1 MTAHFLRHEYT
12 WSNHCITGNVLG
24 WGMTASSRPRD
35 RELLRELEKTASAAE
50 PDRAGGLPVEE
61 LAYVPA
67 CGFVKMTVIPWDAGE
82 DNRKNKKVY
91 LWQPEE
97 TSLHPGVYLAPTGI
111 WEDEPEEGYLP
122 VAEFEKRTEAPEDIF
137 ISMHVYD
144 RLPDFLR
151 AVFWCLFEKK
161 EGLDFAAPA
170 WKKEEFAGN
179 AGRLM
184 YAIHSI
190 LPEYLR
196 RRAGYVSYTEQPV
209 SREPFYF
216 SKEPCGA
223 NCINLSDFS
232 RQEFTPV
239 TSKLEEYFF
248 YHLSEMLVKKDPLYD
263 RFWEEA
269 QSCLMAG
276 SGGNEERKLFWL
288 FYIFCQKN
296 GREPL
301 EKEAL
306 LPGMP
311 ELFYWASREPALKET
326 AAQVQRLLHKEGL
339 SPEEREEYMHI
350 LLEGFTKRA
359 QEPVCEELDWML
371 AQVYRSDRKQFEEQ
385 LTGIREKNPLIFA
398 LLLTRNTD
406 REGTWQRERFQKNT
420 TSFSRMQDYVGQL
433 EKAEIPAE
441 VKNQIILA
449 GIGLLNKD
457 LFKKQNYVQFD
468 ALMLR
473 LSRKEQ
479 WAEILKEF
487 VRDQLAPEAENLT
500 DAQLKTACY
509 VEQLLKK
516 YAPKEATGVLA
527 AEQKKRRKKEQVPV
541 TAGEADYREVDE
553 NEIFVASAADSIKE
567 TLLLGYPQGFLTGC
581 VLYLCNYTLMIGHWK
596 IAVGMAGMWLLFMLN
611 YYFLLMHRKNTC
623 PFWKH
628 LGLCILV
635 GYVIEVIP
643 ALLLPKGIRLGYFII
658 LGLAAVAVQA
668 YNIFR
673 VRMEEEEE

>member
-1 MTAHFLRHEYT
+1 
-12 WSNHCITGNVLG
+12 
-24 WGMTASSRPRD
+24 
-35 RELLRELEKTASAAE
+35 
-50 PDRAGGLPVEE
+50 
-61 LAYVPA
+61 
-67 CGFVKMTVIPWDAGE
+67 
-82 DNRKNKKVY
+82 
-91 LWQPEE
+91 
-97 TSLHPGVYLAPTGI
+97 
-111 WEDEPEEGYLP
+111 
-122 VAEFEKRTEAPEDIF
+122 
-137 ISMHVYD
+137 
-144 RLPDFLR
+144 
-151 AVFWCLFEKK
+151 
-161 EGLDFAAPA
+161 
-170 WKKEEFAGN
+170 
-179 AGRLM
+179 
-184 YAIHSI
+184 
-190 LPEYLR
+190 
-196 RRAGYVSYTEQPV
+196 
-209 SREPFYF
+209 
-216 SKEPCGA
+216 
-223 NCINLSDFS
+223 
-232 RQEFTPV
+232 
-239 TSKLEEYFF
+239 
-248 YHLSEMLVKKDPLYD
+248 
-263 RFWEEA
+263 
-269 QSCLMAG
+269 MAG

-296 GREPL
+296 GRETL

-326 AAQVQRLLHKEGL
+326 AGQVQRLLHKEGL

-371 AQVYRSDRKQFEEQ
+371 AQAYRSDRKQFEEQ

-398 LLLTRNTD
+398 LLLARNTD

-527 AEQKKRRKKEQVPV
+527 AEQKKRRKKEQLPV